1 MGILTTLSEFRKK
14 LKPFFDLKVQ
24 NFEDVVSIILGV
36 VIFVWIIFQ
45 ATYMDMT
52 YDEAYTYMNTGRIQD
67 VWKIYQFRIANTH
80 VLNSLLMTIT
90 TLFFPYNDFAIRLPA
105 VLLAGFYIS
114 TAISF
119 SKQFKNRLIFLGL
132 LLLFYYFTTYLSMA
146 RGYGMS
152 AAFLLASTFVYSNKE
167 KFNQWY
173 LWLAYLFLFAMY
185 ANYIAIPII
194 MVFGAFIFVF
204 DFKWKL
210 PEIPK
215 KKLKWIIGLFV
226 LGVYGFFSVTREG
239 KPLYGAYEEGVIE
252 AIPYDFIS
260 RFLGDPELEMEY
272 ITPVTFLIVGLVI
285 LFFFVSKFKRP
296 IGVITI
302 GTFVLIITMAW
313 IGNKPL
319 PTGRVLLPFWPL
331 LVISLMEIL
340 ESIMDRFKIPG
351 LIIIIINLGGLG
363 FMVDNFY
370 VQNEFQGRLEEK
382 ALQWRKPVDILA
394 NYDREIYPN
403 EIYYLRKDRYH
414 QEFTERLKNYSA
426 KTLTEREDVKV
437 LVYPGLNLVTLDVED
452 VNEDTQIFREV
463 QKGGQTVFSDTISFK
478 HEVYEI
484 EEDYPVLIAY
494 PKLEGDAFRFG
505 IVGENWD
512 TQIQLHK

>member
-1 MGILTTLSEFRKK
+1 MGIITTLSEFGKK
-14 LKPFFDLKVQ
+14 LKPFFDLKIKS
-24 NFEDVVSIILGV
+24 FEDVVSILLGT
-36 VIFVWIIFQ
+36 VIFVWVIFQ
-45 ATYMDMT
+45 AAYMDMT

-80 VLNSLLMTIT
+80 VLNSLLMTVT

-105 VLLAGFYIS
+105 VLLAGVYIS

-152 AAFLLASTFVYSNKE
+152 AAFLLASVFVYKNKD

-173 LWLAYLFLFAMY
+173 LWLAYLFLLAMY
-185 ANYIAIPII
+185 ANYVAIPII
-194 MVFGAFIFVF
+194 LVMGAYIFVF

-215 KKLKWIIGLFV
+215 KKLRWIIGLFL

-260 RFLGDPELEMEY
+260 RFLGRSEMEMAY
-272 ITPVTFLIVGLVI
+272 IIPATFLIVGLI
-285 LFFFVSKFKRP
+285 IGFFFISKFKNP
-296 IGVITI
+296 IGLITI
-302 GTFVLIITMAW
+302 GTFALIITMAW

-331 LVISLMEIL
+331 VVISLMEIL
-340 ESIMDRFKIPG
+340 DPIMDRLKIPKLVFIVINMGVLG
-351 LIIIIINLGGLG
+351 LLI
-363 FMVDNFY
+363 DNFY
-370 VQNEFQGRLEEK
+370 NQSEYQKRLDTK
-382 ALQWRKPVDILA
+382 AVQWRKPLDILA
-394 NYDREIYPN
+394 NYDREIYPH
-403 EIYYLRKDRYH
+403 EVYYLRKDRYH
-414 QEFTERLKNYSA
+414 QNFLEQLKEYTSIV
-426 KTLTEREDVKV
+426 LTENEERKV
-437 LVYPGLNLVTLDVED
+437 LVYQDLGLVTLSLKDLAE
-452 VNEDTQIFREV
+452 ETRIFREI
-463 QKGGQTVFSDTISFK
+463 QKGGDVVFSDTISFN
-478 HEVYEI
+478 HDVYEV
-484 EEDYPVLIAY
+484 EENYPVLIAY
-494 PKLEGDAFRFG
+494 PKLEGDLLR
-505 IVGENWD
+505 VGVIGGGWD
-512 TQIQLHK
+512 ERIQLH